1 MEIGTDRLLLR
12 EMTAADYPALYAVLA
27 DSDITRHYPY
37 TFDADRVR
45 RWIDVNLDRYQT
57 FGFGLWAVTLRETG
71 EMIGDCGLTIQRIYG
86 RFCPEIGYHIAHA
99 HQRQGYAAEAARAVR
114 DWTFTH
120 TPFQRVYSYMTA
132 DNEPSR
138 KTAMAAGLSFVETYT
153 EDGETHAVYAL
164 TRRDWCAMQ

>member
-37 TFDADRVR
+37 TFGADRVR

-71 EMIGDCGLTIQRIYG
+71 EMIGDCGLTIQRIHG
-86 RFCPEIGYHIAHA
+86 RFCPEIGYHIARA
-99 HQRQGYAAEAARAVR
+99 HQRQAMPRKPPAR
-114 DWTFTH
+114 FGIGPLH
-120 TPFQRVYSYMTA
+120 I
-132 DNEPSR
+132 
-138 KTAMAAGLSFVETYT
+138 
-153 EDGETHAVYAL
+153 
-164 TRRDWCAMQ
+164 RRFSAYIPT